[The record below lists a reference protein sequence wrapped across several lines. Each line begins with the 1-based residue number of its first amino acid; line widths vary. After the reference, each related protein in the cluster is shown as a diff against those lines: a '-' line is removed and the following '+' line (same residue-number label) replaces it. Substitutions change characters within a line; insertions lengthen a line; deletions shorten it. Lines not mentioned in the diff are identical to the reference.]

1 MTSKRN
7 SLAIEDGAPT
17 TVRLLRMLE
26 TSPRRFQ
33 EQQLSKKNDPSFHGY
48 LNKLMADYE
57 CNASTLVV
65 GACIS
70 KTYVYQFINGERL
83 PGRDIILRISLA
95 MGLTLD
101 ETQRLLTL
109 AGKSILYPRIRRD
122 AGILYCIRKKMS
134 LDEANSFLE
143 DISEVPML

>member
-57 CNASTLVV
+57 CHASTLVV

>member
-1 MTSKRN
+1 MATKQSSPN
-7 SLAIEDGAPT
+7 MDNAAPT

-33 EQQLSKKNDPSFHGY
+33 ELQLGKKNDPSFHGY
-48 LNKLMADYE
+48 LNKLMEDYE
-57 CNASTLVV
+57 YYAPDLVV
-65 GACIS
+65 SACIS

-109 AGKSILYPRIRRD
+109 AGKSVLYPRIRRD
-122 AGILYCIRKKMS
+122 AGILCCIRKKMS

-143 DISEVPML
+143 DLGEVPLL

>member
-1 MTSKRN
+1 MATKKTS
-7 SLAIEDGAPT
+7 LVIEDGAPT
-17 TVRLLRMLE
+17 TVRLMRMLE

-48 LNKLMADYE
+48 LNKLMEDYE
-57 CNASTLVV
+57 CHATTLVV

-109 AGKSILYPRIRRD
+109 AGKSVLYPKIRRD
-122 AGILYCIRKKMS
+122 ASILYCIRKKMS

-143 DISEVPML
+143 DISEVSIL

>member
-1 MTSKRN
+1 MTSQKN
-7 SLAIEDGAPT
+7 SLVIEDSAPT

-33 EQQLSKKNDPSFHGY
+33 ELQLSDKNDPSFPGY
-48 LNKLMADYE
+48 LNKLMEDYE
-57 CNASTLVV
+57 CPASALVV

-109 AGKSILYPRIRRD
+109 AGKSVLYPRIRRD

-143 DISEVPML
+143 DLGEVPLI

>member
-1 MTSKRN
+1 MSTHKPSPDT
-7 SLAIEDGAPT
+7 AQTAPT
-17 TVRLLRMLE
+17 TARLLRMLE

-33 EQQLSKKNDPSFHGY
+33 EQQLAEKDDPSFHAY
-48 LNKLMADYE
+48 LNKLMDEHQYYAPD
-57 CNASTLVV
+57 LVV

-70 KTYVYQFINGERL
+70 KTYVYQFINGERH
-83 PGRDIILRISLA
+83 PGRDIILRIALA

-122 AGILYCIRKKMS
+122 ASILYCIRTKMS
-134 LDEANSFLE
+134 LDESNSFLE
-143 DISEVPML
+143 DLGEVPLL